1 MVYMKNTTDGQNR
14 SSDGS
19 GCIFIKSSKQYKSN
33 SM

>member
-19 GCIFIKSSKQYKSN
+19 GCHFYQVVKAV
-33 SM
+33 